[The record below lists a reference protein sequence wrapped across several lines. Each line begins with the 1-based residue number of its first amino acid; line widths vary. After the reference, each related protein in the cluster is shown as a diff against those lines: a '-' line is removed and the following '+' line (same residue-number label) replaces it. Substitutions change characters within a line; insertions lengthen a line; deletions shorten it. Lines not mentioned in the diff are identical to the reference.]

1 MFDAVTLSE
10 HGFNPST
17 LAASL
22 QLQHPSPDSTSVND
36 RHMKAPQTYEGL
48 MALNTSLKTRVSELD
63 LINEL
68 FRGRV
73 SQLEQSE
80 AAARRAEMVA
90 RDAEAHLRRSLEESQ
105 QREEE
110 LKRKISALEQRLG
123 TDSTQDHDTT
133 NDNDDVTEPDGKK
146 IRLSDVVEYDL
157 ESTAKQPEESQ
168 S

>member
-22 QLQHPSPDSTSVND
+22 QLQHPSPDSTSAND

-90 RDAEAHLRRSLEESQ
+90 RDAESLLRRSLEESQ

-123 TDSTQDHDTT
+123 TGTQDHDTT
-133 NDNDDVTEPDGKK
+133 NDNDGIMEPDGKK

-157 ESTAKQPEESQ
+157 EPTAKQPEEAQ